1 MIMQTLKITSRV
13 GPDGVLRV
21 PMAREDADREV
32 VVTVEPVPAQMTQE
46 EWAAWVY
53 SMAGSIDDPTFVR
66 HAQGTVEERDS
77 L

>member
-1 MIMQTLKITSRV
+1 MQTLKITSRV

-32 VVTVEPVPAQMTQE
+32 VVTVEPAPAQMTPE
-46 EWAAWVY
+46 EWSAWAR
-53 SMAGSIDDPTFVR
+53 SMVGSIDDPTFVR
-66 HAQGTVEERDS
+66 HDQGIVEERDP